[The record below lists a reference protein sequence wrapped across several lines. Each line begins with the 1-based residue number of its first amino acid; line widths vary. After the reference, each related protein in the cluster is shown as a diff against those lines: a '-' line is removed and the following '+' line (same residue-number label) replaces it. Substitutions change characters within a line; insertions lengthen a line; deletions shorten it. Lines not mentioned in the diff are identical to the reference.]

1 MMAALP
7 FRSVVA
13 LAALGDMLATRV
25 VLVLSTRTRR
35 RAMPNDARH
44 HRGDIAADALA
55 HLDAA
60 GGHAHAA
67 VGVDVNQGVAL
78 IEVALGER
86 DAEAPGI
93 SAQPFLTAKL
103 SRLND
108 ATRCRIRSTPN
119 SPAVNAPLQAV

>member
-7 FRSVVA
+7 FRSV
-13 LAALGDMLATRV
+13 AALRGVAAL
-25 VLVLSTRTRR
+25 
-35 RAMPNDARH
+35 DAHPAPCDAEDACH
-44 HRGDIAADALA
+44 HRGDVAADALA

-67 VGVDVNQGVAL
+67 VGVGVNQGVAL